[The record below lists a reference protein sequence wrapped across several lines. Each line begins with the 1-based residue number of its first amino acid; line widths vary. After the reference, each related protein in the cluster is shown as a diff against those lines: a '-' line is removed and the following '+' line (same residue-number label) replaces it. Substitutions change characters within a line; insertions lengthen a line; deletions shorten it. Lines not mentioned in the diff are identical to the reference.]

1 MQQHSV
7 IFYAFHSIV
16 DGILNIKTIRKDDVK
31 MDVTLA
37 EKIAQ
42 SPAVWAICCIALT
55 GFLLKKMF
63 EKNEQ
68 REVKLMQYHEEYRTE
83 SKEREKEL
91 MLHLERSNESQERTA
106 KALECMNASLSTLE
120 RRVDSIEK
128 HAYKNKK
135 ECV

>member
-1 MQQHSV
+1 
-7 IFYAFHSIV
+7 
-16 DGILNIKTIRKDDVK
+16 

-128 HAYKNKK
+128 HAYKNQK